1 MTIVV
6 LLILVVV
13 WAAVLGPSLLRR
25 RVDRRSG
32 DSIGAFHR
40 QLRVLERAGPTLV
53 DPAFR
58 LTTALPDGAPRAVL
72 PAAPPRPGLILVRPD
87 APAMSPRTAA
97 GAAAGRFPA
106 AGSTDGVPAVAA
118 GQDPYFRPGACKR
131 RRDVV
136 LCLVSAVLGSALL
149 GAIPA
154 LRPMLL
160 VTAFAGVAAGL
171 YVGLL
176 VRLRHRADERAAKLR
191 YLPPPVVH
199 EPTLVV
205 RRSAAR

>member
-58 LTTALPDGAPRAVL
+58 LTTALPDGPARRLAL
-72 PAAPPRPGLILVRPD
+72 PARAPRPGLILVRPD
-87 APAMSPRTAA
+87 AA
-97 GAAAGRFPA
+97 GAVPAPPARPPAAGR
-106 AGSTDGVPAVAA
+106 D
-118 GQDPYFRPGACKR
+118 DPYFRPGACKR
-131 RRDVV
+131 RRDVL

-154 LRPMLL
+154 LRPLL
-160 VTAFAGVAAGL
+160 VVTVVAVVMSGVYIG
-171 YVGLL
+171 VL
-176 VRLRHRADERAAKLR
+176 VRLRHGADERAVKLR
-191 YLPPPVVH
+191 YLPQPMAPA
-199 EPTLVV
+199 PSLVV